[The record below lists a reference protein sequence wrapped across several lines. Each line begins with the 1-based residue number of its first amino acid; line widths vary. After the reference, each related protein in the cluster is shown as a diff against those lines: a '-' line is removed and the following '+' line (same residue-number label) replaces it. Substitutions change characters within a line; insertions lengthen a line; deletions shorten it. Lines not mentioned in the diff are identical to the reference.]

1 MNTMMA
7 GAKTANR
14 AKYTSAGYN
23 ARRERELYIAR
34 AQAGSAQDDL
44 YDLNKRGYRSERP
57 WNETPVPAFEGAAAQ
72 EVAAPAHRRAKT
84 QKKKGIFEYI
94 AYHAQRD
101 RKGVMIC
108 LALLFAMLMMVAAW
122 GGEMVDGVV
131 LSRDIAMYETQTRY
145 IQMENES
152 LERQLEL
159 ASSGERIRNLAQNEL
174 GMLRPER
181 ANQATIYIR
190 TADTAAQTMQ
200 ADEGGVQM
208 ELLDILLGL
217 LNVFHIGE

>member
-1 MNTMMA
+1 MMA

-14 AKYTSAGYN
+14 AKYTSAGYHV
-23 ARRERELYIAR
+23 RRENELYIAR
-34 AQAGSAQDDL
+34 TQAGSAQDDL
-44 YDLNKRGYRSERP
+44 LDLNKRGYRSERP
-57 WNETPVPAFEGAAAQ
+57 WREETPAPAFTGAAAQ
-72 EVAAPAHRRAKT
+72 ETAVPVRRTRTRRKGFFETVIYHARRD
-84 QKKKGIFEYI
+84 KKG
-94 AYHAQRD
+94 
-101 RKGVMIC
+101 VLIC

-131 LSRDIAMYETQTRY
+131 LSRDIAMFESQTRAME
-145 IQMENES
+145 MENES
-152 LERQLEL
+152 LVRQLEI

-190 TADTAAQTMQ
+190 SADPAAQTTQ
-200 ADEGGVQM
+200 TEAGGVRM

>member
-14 AKYTSAGYN
+14 ARYTSAGFDV
-23 ARRERELYIAR
+23 RRERELYIAR

-57 WNETPVPAFEGAAAQ
+57 WNETPVPAFEGVAQ
-72 EVAAPAHRRAKT
+72 EMAAPVRRRKT
-84 QKKKGIFEYI
+84 QKKKGFFEYV

-101 RKGVMIC
+101 RKGVMVC
-108 LALLFAMLMMVAAW
+108 MALLFAMLMMVAMW

-131 LSRDIAMYETQTRY
+131 ISRDIAMYEAQTKY
-145 IQMENES
+145 IVLENET
-152 LERQLEL
+152 LQRQLEM
-159 ASSGERIRNLAQNEL
+159 AQSGERIRNLAQNEL

-190 TADTAAQTMQ
+190 TADRAETMVQ
-200 ADEGGVQM
+200 EENGVQM

-217 LNVFHIGE
+217 LNVLHIGE

>member
-14 AKYTSAGYN
+14 ARYTSAGYN
-23 ARRERELYIAR
+23 ARREQELYIAR
-34 AQAGSAQDDL
+34 AQAGSAQEAL
-44 YDLNKRGYRSERP
+44 YDLNQRGYRSERP
-57 WNETPVPAFEGAAAQ
+57 WNETPVPAFEGAPAQ
-72 EVAAPAHRRAKT
+72 EVAAPVRRRAKT
-84 QKKKGIFEYI
+84 QKKKGFFEYV
-94 AYHAQRD
+94 AYHAKRD
-101 RKGVMIC
+101 KKGVMIC

-131 LSRDIAMYETQTRY
+131 LSRDIAMYETQTRQ
-145 IQMENES
+145 IEMENES
-152 LERQLEL
+152 LQRQLEF

-190 TADTAAQTMQ
+190 TSDVTDNMIQT
-200 ADEGGVQM
+200 EESGVQM
-208 ELLDILLGL
+208 ELLDVLLGL
-217 LNVFHIGE
+217 LNVLHIGE

>member
-14 AKYTSAGYN
+14 ARYTSAGFN
-23 ARRERELYIAR
+23 VRREQELYIAR

-57 WNETPVPAFEGAAAQ
+57 WNETPVPAFEGAAQ
-72 EVAAPAHRRAKT
+72 EVAAPVRRRKA
-84 QKKKGIFEYI
+84 QKKKGFFEYI

-101 RKGVMIC
+101 RKGVMVC
-108 LALLFAMLMMVAAW
+108 LALLFAMLMMVAMW

-131 LSRDIAMYETQTRY
+131 LSRDIAMYETQTKY
-145 IQMENES
+145 IQMENEG
-152 LERQLEL
+152 LQRQLEI
-159 ASSGERIRNLAQNEL
+159 AQSGERIRNLAQNEL

-190 TADTAAQTMQ
+190 TADHAETVVQ
-200 ADEGGVQM
+200 EENGVQM
-208 ELLDILLGL
+208 ELLDILLGI
-217 LNVFHIGE
+217 LNVLHIGE

>member
-14 AKYTSAGYN
+14 ARYTAAGYS
-23 ARRERELYIAR
+23 ARRENELYIAR
-34 AQAGSAQDDL
+34 IKAGSAQDDL

-57 WNETPVPAFEGAAAQ
+57 WNDTPAPAFEGAGQDAA
-72 EVAAPAHRRAKT
+72 VIRRVKPR
-84 QKKKGIFEYI
+84 KKKGFFEYI

-108 LALLFAMLMMVAAW
+108 LALLLGMLMMVAAW

-131 LSRDIAMYETQTRY
+131 LSRDIAMYEAQTKY
-145 IQMENES
+145 IEMENES
-152 LERQLEL
+152 LQRQLEL

-181 ANQATIYIR
+181 ANQETIYIR
-190 TADTAAQTMQ
+190 AADTTMHTAQ
-200 ADEGGVQM
+200 EEIGGTKM

>member
-1 MNTMMA
+1 MI
-7 GAKTANR
+7 
-14 AKYTSAGYN
+14 
-23 ARRERELYIAR
+23 RRVKPR
-34 AQAGSAQDDL
+34 
-44 YDLNKRGYRSERP
+44 
-57 WNETPVPAFEGAAAQ
+57 
-72 EVAAPAHRRAKT
+72 
-84 QKKKGIFEYI
+84 KKKGFFEYI

-108 LALLFAMLMMVAAW
+108 MALLFSMLMMVAAW

-181 ANQATIYIR
+181 ASTKQIYIQAPE
-190 TADTAAQTMQ
+190 TPATQTLQ
-200 ADEGGVQM
+200 NTDEPRM

-217 LNVFHIGE
+217 LSVLHIGE

>member
-23 ARRERELYIAR
+23 ARREQELYIAR
-34 AQAGSAQDDL
+34 TQAGSAQDDL

-57 WNETPVPAFEGAAAQ
+57 WNETPVPAFEGAAQ
-72 EVAAPAHRRAKT
+72 EVAAPAHRRKT
-84 QKKKGIFEYI
+84 QKKKGFFEYV

-101 RKGVMIC
+101 RKGVMVC
-108 LALLFAMLMMVAAW
+108 LALLFAMLMMVAMW

-131 LSRDIAMYETQTRY
+131 LSRDIAMYETQTKY
-145 IQMENES
+145 IQMENEG
-152 LERQLEL
+152 LQRQLEI
-159 ASSGERIRNLAQNEL
+159 ARSGERIRNLAQNEL

-181 ANQATIYIR
+181 ASQATIYIR
-190 TADTAAQTMQ
+190 TADHAEPVVQ
-200 ADEGGVQM
+200 EESGVQM
-208 ELLDILLGL
+208 ELLDVLLGL
-217 LNVFHIGE
+217 LNVLHIGE

>member
-14 AKYTSAGYN
+14 ARYTSAGYN
-23 ARRERELYIAR
+23 ARREQELYIAR
-34 AQAGSAQDDL
+34 AQAGSAQEAL

-57 WNETPVPAFEGAAAQ
+57 WNETPVPAFEGAPAQ
-72 EVAAPAHRRAKT
+72 EVAAPVRRRAKT
-84 QKKKGIFEYI
+84 QKKKGFFEYV
-94 AYHAQRD
+94 AYHAKRD
-101 RKGVMIC
+101 KKGVMIC

-131 LSRDIAMYETQTRY
+131 LSRDIAMYETQTRQ
-145 IQMENES
+145 IEMENES
-152 LERQLEL
+152 LQRQLEF

-190 TADTAAQTMQ
+190 TSDVTDNMIQT
-200 ADEGGVQM
+200 EESGVQM
-208 ELLDILLGL
+208 ELLDVLLGL
-217 LNVFHIGE
+217 LNVLHIGE

>member
-1 MNTMMA
+1 VNTMMA

-14 AKYTSAGYN
+14 ARYTSAGYN

-57 WNETPVPAFEGAAAQ
+57 WNETPVPAFEGVSAQ
-72 EVAAPAHRRAKT
+72 EVAAPVRRRAKT

-94 AYHAQRD
+94 AYHARRD
-101 RKGVMIC
+101 RKGVLIC

-122 GGEMVDGVV
+122 GGEMVDGVM
-131 LSRDIAMYETQTRY
+131 LSRDIAMYETQTKY
-145 IQMENES
+145 IKMENEG
-152 LERQLEL
+152 LQRQLEI

-190 TADTAAQTMQ
+190 ATDAAETMAQTE
-200 ADEGGVQM
+200 AGGVEM

-217 LNVFHIGE
+217 LNVLHIGE